1 MSRRAVLLFGV
12 TSVIWG
18 SSFLFIRVA
27 VEHMPPSAVVFGR
40 ALLGAVFL
48 VPLAVRNRA
57 LRGPAPA
64 DQSGSDLGRSARS

>member
-1 MSRRAVLLFGV
+1 MSRKAGLLFAV

-48 VPLAVRNRA
+48 VPLAIKNGA
-57 LRGPAPA
+57 FHGLR
-64 DQSGSDLGRSARS
+64 RSICLSSW